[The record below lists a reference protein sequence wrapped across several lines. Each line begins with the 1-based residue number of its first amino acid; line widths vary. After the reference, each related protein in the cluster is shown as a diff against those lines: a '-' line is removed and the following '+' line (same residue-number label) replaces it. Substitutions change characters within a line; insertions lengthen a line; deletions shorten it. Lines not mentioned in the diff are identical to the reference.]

1 MENLWTL
8 LIRNIIQRAS
18 KTRASCL
25 ECTCSDIVLQELFVH
40 DVDDGRDQ
48 GFDVLGVGNKSVH
61 ITCKLVSTLL
71 SGMLLDDT
79 HDW

>member
-48 GFDVLGVGNKSVH
+48 GFDVLGVGNERVD
-61 ITCKLVSTLL
+61 IPCKLVSTLL
-71 SGMLLDDT
+71 SKNFGDGTYDY
-79 HDW
+79 